1 MPSMESP
8 RHALISNSSAKNQ
21 PFAGNH
27 QALKCTSDV
36 WFRPAEG
43 GIGMSIDDLLFIII
57 IGGTVL
63 SGAYLRA
70 EYVSWRRYKA
80 AERRRQASLAR
91 LYET

>member
-1 MPSMESP
+1 
-8 RHALISNSSAKNQ
+8 
-21 PFAGNH
+21 
-27 QALKCTSDV
+27 
-36 WFRPAEG
+36 
-43 GIGMSIDDLLFIII
+43 MSIDDLLFIII